1 MSSSYDPK
9 YLNDDDFPVG
19 EDEVFAFADTAEE
32 NRAIDAAESRLELD
46 VNDGQEISDPNDYH
60 SEAVALYATYRL
72 ARTARHPASSAQGQ
86 LGDGGADDA
95 ASYAEALLRDYR
107 ETVELIEDTD
117 QDDDYSSG
125 SGGTDDGGSGTSRAT
140 LRSALL

>member
-1 MSSSYDPK
+1 VSSSYDAN

-32 NRAIDAAESRLELD
+32 KRAIDAAESQLELD
-46 VNDGQEISDPNDYH
+46 VNDAQEIDDPNKYH

-72 ARTARHPASSAQGQ
+72 ARAARHPASSAQGQ
-86 LGDGGADDA
+86 LGDGGADNT

-107 ETVELIEDTD
+107 NKVELIEDTD